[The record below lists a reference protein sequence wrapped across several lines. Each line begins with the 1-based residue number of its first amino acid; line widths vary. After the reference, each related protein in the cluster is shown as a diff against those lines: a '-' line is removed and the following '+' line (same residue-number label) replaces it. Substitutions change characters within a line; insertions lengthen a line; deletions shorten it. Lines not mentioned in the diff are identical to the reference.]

1 MEGLSTEI
9 YIYLWSRSY
18 AIINSVNSFQ
28 YHSWT
33 FHNIFPLSRTNI
45 QFSAS
50 FHSQEQTFSSQ
61 HLFTLK
67 NKHSVLSIFP
77 LSRTN
82 IQFSASFHSQEQT
95 FSSQGLSSSWNIFYF
110 LHFYLIFL
118 PDISTFYFYTS
129 RTELN
134 NSKTHYLPI
143 KLFL

>member
-1 MEGLSTEI
+1 MASKEFFKVPLFNLGFKPKPYGTLWQMEGLSTEI
-9 YIYLWSRSY
+9 YIYLWSSSY

-33 FHNIFPLSRTNI
+33 FHNIFPLSRTHI

-61 HLFTLK
+61 
-67 NKHSVLSIFP
+67 
-77 LSRTN
+77 R
-82 IQFSASFHSQEQT
+82 
-95 FSSQGLSSSWNIFYF
+95 LSSSWNIFYF